1 RPVARS
7 GALGGPG
14 RGNVGRQDHLH
25 RRDLGRAAL
34 HREGAGAAAGAAV
47 GADLDARDVIRY
59 SRRLDW
65 GLGENAL
72 ARALRQRREPFI
84 DLTGSNPAR
93 AGLAPAVDLAPLAD
107 ARSLRTEQ
115 EPGGLATAREAVSA

>member
-72 ARALRQRREPFI
+72 ARALRQRRGPVL
-84 DLTGSNPAR
+84 DLTASNPAR
-93 AGLAPAVDLAPLAD
+93 AGLAPAGVHAALAA
-107 ARSLRTEQ
+107 ARLRR
-115 EPGGLATAREAVSA
+115 TAEEARGP